1 VLEALADADDRPPV
15 TKLGVRSM
23 PVSGTPAELMHEAGI
38 DAESITAA
46 ARELA
51 GARVLPD

>member
-1 VLEALADADDRPPV
+1 V

-23 PVSGTPAELMHEAGI
+23 PVSGAPAELMQEAGI